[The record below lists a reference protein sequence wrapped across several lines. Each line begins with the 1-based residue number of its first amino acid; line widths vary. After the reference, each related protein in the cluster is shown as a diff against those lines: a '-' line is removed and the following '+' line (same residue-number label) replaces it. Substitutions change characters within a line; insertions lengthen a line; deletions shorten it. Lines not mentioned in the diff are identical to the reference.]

1 MSGADRDTREA
12 FVAPSYD
19 RSAFEAYSA
28 RESTRRYREAN
39 PEKVREAR
47 RRYKVANREKVRAA
61 TKRWKEANRDKQREY
76 QRRCYQ
82 KHRTSTKP

>member
-28 RESTRRYREAN
+28 RESTRRMGDVLDAALVRVEA
-39 PEKVREAR
+39 
-47 RRYKVANREKVRAA
+47 
-61 TKRWKEANRDKQREY
+61 QRMA
-76 QRRCYQ
+76 
-82 KHRTSTKP
+82 HDA